1 MPLPE
6 YRISATNDQIT
17 ISVSHSPHCYPPL
30 MSTRA
35 TGPTTAGLAVAPRE
49 RLVEAAES
57 NFRRFGYRRTT
68 VDEITR
74 AAETGKGSFYLHF
87 ESKEAA
93 YLVVVE
99 ASLAR
104 FLDLAEVALRREGSV
119 PRRLRGLVEATSQ
132 YYGQDELLRS
142 SLFGGGN
149 LIDGQ
154 LSRRAAQIQRS
165 RIRGLLAETLTAG
178 IAEGTVRATI
188 DPDATAEVLFEI
200 GWAIVLS
207 QFQGTSDIPFDTAL
221 NVLNEIVGLGLL
233 TRDQPRLVRGRRRR

>member
-1 MPLPE
+1 MPA
-6 YRISATNDQIT
+6 R
-17 ISVSHSPHCYPPL
+17 
-30 MSTRA
+30 
-35 TGPTTAGLAVAPRE
+35 TGGPSTAGLAIAPRE

-68 VDEITR
+68 VDEITH

-99 ASLAR
+99 ASLTR
-104 FLDLAEVALRREGSV
+104 FLGIAEVALRSEGSV
-119 PRRLRGLVEATSQ
+119 PRRLRALVEATSQ

-142 SLFGGGN
+142 SLFGDVH
-149 LIDGQ
+149 LVDGQ

-165 RIRGLLAETLTAG
+165 RIRALLAETLTAG

-188 DPDATAEVLFEI
+188 DPEAAAEVLFEI

-207 QFQGTSDIPFDTAL
+207 QFQGTSDITFDAAL

-233 TRDQPRLVRGRRRR
+233 ARDQPRSARGRRKR